1 MVRENCTILNKS
13 FVCERVV
20 GNEDSWAEACV
31 NGDDGSILG
40 IEFAEGL
47 YRFKEG
53 SVDPLE
59 VAEYW
64 DVYGSWRLLILI
76 IRNFVEK
83 EGFEEG

>member
-1 MVRENCTILNKS
+1 MFFTRYDHGCRWRSWAVSENCTVLNKS

-40 IEFAEGL
+40 MEFVEGL
-47 YRFKEG
+47 YRFEEG

-64 DVYGSWRLLILI
+64 DLYGSWR
-76 IRNFVEK
+76 
-83 EGFEEG
+83 